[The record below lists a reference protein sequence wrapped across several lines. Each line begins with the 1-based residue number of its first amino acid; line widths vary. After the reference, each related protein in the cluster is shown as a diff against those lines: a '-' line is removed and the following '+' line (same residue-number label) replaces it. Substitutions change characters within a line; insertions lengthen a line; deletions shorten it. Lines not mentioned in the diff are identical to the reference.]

1 MLKKINL
8 GIAVD
13 TEDGLFAPV
22 LRDVGERDEGDLRN
36 GLEAMKK
43 DIVARDLPPEKLR
56 GATLTLSNFGVFGA
70 GRFAALVVLP
80 PQVAIIGAG
89 RIAPRVAGIEGK
101 PAVRRMLPLSL
112 TFDHRVVSG
121 GEAARFLAA
130 VIEDLGQTD

>member
-8 GIAVD
+8 GIAID

-36 GLEAMKK
+36 GLEEMKK
-43 DIVARDLPPEKLR
+43 DTVDRDLPPEKLR

-70 GRFAALVVLP
+70 GRFAALVVIP

-89 RIAPRVAGIEGK
+89 RVAARVVGLEGK
-101 PAVRRMLPLSL
+101 PTVRQMLPLSI

-121 GEAARFLAA
+121 GEAARFLTA
-130 VIEDLGQTD
+130 VIKYLGQVD